1 MVKAHAEQEIQ
12 KFKNYREQCYQI
24 IDLSLVNQATKQ
36 ESHAEVVRS
45 VQQVLFRE
53 KETDVVRKQENLKKQ
68 MREAMRLITKDQKE
82 ALDCGY
88 PPLPGEF
95 V

>member
-1 MVKAHAEQEIQ
+1 MENAHAEQDIQ

-24 IDLSLVNQATKQ
+24 IDLSLVNQATKR

-53 KETDVVRKQENLKKQ
+53 NGCGPKARALKETNGRSATVDNKGSEGGI
-68 MREAMRLITKDQKE
+68 RLWVSSYT
-82 ALDCGY
+82 G
-88 PPLPGEF
+88 
-95 V
+95 